1 MCSATALLPFTKIS
15 NIYIKV
21 WYVFFC
27 GCAARKIRLISICVQ
42 NVWLC
47 YNVSQVYSESNI
59 VKTWL
64 VEQNK
69 REREIWWQSGKE
81 GHANNKSGCR
91 ERIKIRYVLWSNKR
105 ILVWY
110 ITAHYFIAFV
120 PNWSVVCHHR
130 ISHVLQQAMVSAHL
144 ISNTHTHTNANVS
157 VTIFDR
163 ITLHSAADWSQM
175 RYEDFTLQAVGFS
188 TQTKHR
194 HHLLAPTASSF
205 S

>member
-69 REREIWWQSGKE
+69 RERERSGGRVGKRDMQIIRAGVE
-81 GHANNKSGCR
+81 NASKSAMCYDLTNEYWFGISQRITSSPSYQTEVWCAIIGSAMYCNKQ
-91 ERIKIRYVLWSNKR
+91 
-105 ILVWY
+105 WY
-110 ITAHYFIAFV
+110 PHT
-120 PNWSVVCHHR
+120 SSR
-130 ISHVLQQAMVSAHL
+130 
-144 ISNTHTHTNANVS
+144 THTLTRMQTWA
-157 VTIFDR
+157 
-163 ITLHSAADWSQM
+163 L
-175 RYEDFTLQAVGFS
+175 LFS
-188 TQTKHR
+188 I
-194 HHLLAPTASSF
+194 A
-205 S
+205 